1 MKTDFRQIMRQ
12 KNLLPL
18 WTLWLVLGIGV
29 FNSTARAGDA
39 TWTGAGSDGL
49 WTTAT
54 NWGSD
59 LVTGS
64 AGGTS
69 SADTATFSSGTGG
82 VQMVTVDNGRNLKN
96 ITFDG
101 NADSYTLTG
110 GTLNLTGNG
119 TLQLTGTVSG
129 VTPAN
134 SVFTIA
140 APLVLMGSYTIND
153 SRGFT
158 NTTQGAAINVTGPII
173 YGGAGAGTLTL
184 NAGYM
189 GSSKYSGTTTLAGSI
204 TDGTAGGRLGLAVSA
219 NGNGVPSPYVWL
231 TGSNSYTGGTVIGT
245 GGVGFSSLNSLGNF
259 NTTGTVS
266 LGVSSGAGSE
276 IQYTGTGGVLAG
288 TLALG
293 YTGGVAGLTETVD
306 QSGSGLLNLTHDL
319 LVQGN
324 ASRVFVLQGS
334 TSGTGQFSGII
345 ANGTSTAVVSL
356 TKAGTGTWLLTN
368 SNSYSGGTTLSSG
381 TLILGNA
388 SAAGTG
394 TLNLN
399 GGVLLANTDLS
410 GGNALANPVAFGA
423 SGTMCGANN
432 LQFAG
437 AFTQTGGSRTLTN
450 GLTSGTLTLSG
461 PVYLSNTNTA
471 GYTLTLAGSG
481 NTLIS
486 GGISNYNGTGTAGG
500 LTITNTETTTLSGS
514 NSYVGAT
521 TVSAGVLNLQ
531 NNSALGTG
539 TATVTSGA
547 ALQLQ
552 SGIAVNNVLNLAGSG
567 INNYGALQSLSG
579 SNTYSGPI
587 NLTGAIRINADAGS
601 LYLTSGSI
609 ALGANTVTLGG
620 GGNIVINSILSG
632 SGGGLTK
639 DGGGNV
645 TLTASNSYTGLT
657 KISSGTLSIGD
668 GTAGND
674 GSIASSSSINLEN
687 AFSSLVYNLSSTA
700 TRTYSNLIFGSG
712 SLTVSGSGTLT
723 LAGTNTYT
731 GPTLVTSSGALIFAS
746 NSSLGSS
753 PISDRSIA
761 GGITLPLTG
770 GTATIPGITG
780 TSTGNFTP
788 IFLNSGSIS
797 TLVLNPGAGISNSS
811 SAIINDGLAPMGLTK
826 NGAGTQILTGANS
839 YTGPTTISSGTL
851 SVSILANGGS
861 NSGIGASSSGSANLL
876 FNGGTLQYTGGTVTF
891 NRDAESLVTNSG
903 IDVSNS
909 NTNLIWSGAFINGTG
924 HYISKYGLGT
934 LTLSGSVSNSALS
947 GMAVHSGTLVLA
959 KSSGSVFGNLDVDA
973 GATAVITGI
982 ASSQIG
988 NHYFGVIN
996 GTWT

>member
-1 MKTDFRQIMRQ
+1 MKI
-12 KNLLPL
+12 NLEKLL
-18 WTLWLVLGIGV
+18 RLTLAMALVAWYPNAHAS
-29 FNSTARAGDA
+29 NSTWSGLSGSSSNWADSSNWVGGVVPGTTGTAYNGD
-39 TWTGAGSDGL
+39 S
-49 WTTAT
+49 
-54 NWGSD
+54 
-59 LVTGS
+59 
-64 AGGTS
+64 
-69 SADTATFSSGTGG
+69 ATFSSLSGSGG
-82 VQMVTVDNGRNLKN
+82 SVVTLNNQDLRY
-96 ITFDG
+96 ISFDAG
-101 NADSYTLTG
+101 ADSYTLTG
-110 GTLNLTGNG
+110 GPLALNNG
-119 TLQLTGTVSG
+119 GILQLTGTAAG
-129 VTPAN
+129 VTTPYG
-134 SVFTIA
+134 SVFTVA
-140 APLVLMGSYTIND
+140 APITLMGGYTISN
-153 SRGFT
+153 SRVMQSATQTALLNIAGGIT
-158 NTTQGAAINVTGPII
+158 LGVSGTQTLSLTTLVGS
-173 YGGAGAGTLTL
+173 GGAQSGGVLVSGSINEGAGVLSLYVSVGSSGSCFLTLT
-184 NAGYM
+184 
-189 GSSKYSGTTTLAGSI
+189 GT
-204 TDGTAGGRLGLAVSA
+204 
-219 NGNGVPSPYVWL
+219 
-231 TGSNSYTGGTVIGT
+231 NSYTGGTIIHAGQISV
-245 GGVGFSSLNSLGNF
+245 SSLGALGNF
-259 NTTGTVS
+259 MTTGTITM
-266 LGVSSGAGSE
+266 GQGSGSAQGL
-276 IQYTGTGGVLAG
+276 QFTGTGGVAAG
-288 TLALG
+288 TLNFG
-293 YTGGVAGLTETVD
+293 YFNGLSGITSTLD
-306 QSGSGLLNLTHDL
+306 QSGSGLLNFTHDL
-319 LVQGN
+319 VVTGT
-324 ASRVFVLQGS
+324 ATRVLQLQGS
-334 TSGTGQFSGII
+334 TSGTGQFSGVICNGI
-345 ANGTSTAVVSL
+345 TANTVVSL
-356 TKAGTGTWLLTN
+356 VKSGTGTWIL
-368 SNSYSGGTTLSSG
+368 SN
-381 TLILGNA
+381 
-388 SAAGTG
+388 
-394 TLNLN
+394 
-399 GGVLLANTDLS
+399 ANT
-410 GGNALANPVAFGA
+410 
-423 SGTMCGANN
+423 
-432 LQFAG
+432 
-437 AFTQTGGSRTLTN
+437 
-450 GLTSGTLTLSG
+450 
-461 PVYLSNTNTA
+461 
-471 GYTLTLAGSG
+471 YT
-481 NTLIS
+481 
-486 GGISNYNGTGTAGG
+486 
-500 LTITNTETTTLSGS
+500 
-514 NSYVGAT
+514 GAT
-521 TVSAGVLNLQ
+521 TGSSGGLNIQ
-531 NNSALGTG
+531 NNTALGSG
-539 TATVTSGA
+539 TVTISSGA

-567 INNYGALQSLSG
+567 VNNDGALRNISG
-579 SNTYSGPI
+579 TNTYSGPI

-657 KISSGTLSIGD
+657 IISSGTLSIGD